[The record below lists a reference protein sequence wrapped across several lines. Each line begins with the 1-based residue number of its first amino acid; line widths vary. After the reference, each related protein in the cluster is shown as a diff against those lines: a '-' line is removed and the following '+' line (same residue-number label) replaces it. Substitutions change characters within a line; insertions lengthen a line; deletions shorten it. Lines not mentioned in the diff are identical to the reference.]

1 MLGGILEWIFR
12 YIFGAVFELDFSPLF
27 SQIFARDLLVLR
39 DFFDPDECF
48 GPLFRPLL
56 GRTFE
61 HDFGILGLLFSPS
74 GGSCL

>member
-27 SQIFARDLLVLR
+27 GPRSVCDLLVLR
-39 DFFDPDECF
+39 DFFDLDECF